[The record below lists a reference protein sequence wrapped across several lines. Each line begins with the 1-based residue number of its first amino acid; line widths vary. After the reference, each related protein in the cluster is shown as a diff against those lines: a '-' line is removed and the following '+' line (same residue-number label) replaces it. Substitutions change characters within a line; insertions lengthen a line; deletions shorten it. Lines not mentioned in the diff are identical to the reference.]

1 MTLWNRASWYRAYS
15 GNMAK
20 PAGVAGEVL
29 LGGSFLEDDA
39 SPFCWVLLWDTRF
52 KKSLR
57 ASSLVLGMGMGR
69 TSLVTSATLAAAFCA
84 LTLLGEKPVVFLSSL
99 LLLGSFLKAL
109 MILAGS
115 FLGVAHPSSWL
126 GLLIRSCCSLFFIL
140 TSYWLMLITLTR
152 ACGE

>member
-1 MTLWNRASWYRAYS
+1 
-15 GNMAK
+15 
-20 PAGVAGEVL
+20 
-29 LGGSFLEDDA
+29 
-39 SPFCWVLLWDTRF
+39 
-52 KKSLR
+52 
-57 ASSLVLGMGMGR
+57 MGMGR

-84 LTLLGEKPVVFLSSL
+84 FTLLGESLSSL

-115 FLGVAHPSSWL
+115 FLGVAHKSRSSWL